1 MRTTLI
7 LGAGSDMAKA
17 IAHRFARAGDQLLLA
32 ARRPDELSE
41 NAKDLQI
48 RYQTN
53 VHILEFDA
61 LDYESH
67 KSFYASLPERPDVTV
82 CVFGYLG
89 DQEKARHEFEEASRI
104 LHTNFTGAV
113 SILNIIADD
122 YEKHGEGSMIG
133 ISSVA
138 GDRGRQSNYIY
149 GSAKAGFSAYLS
161 GLRNRLSK
169 SGVQVLTVKPGFVAT
184 SMTEG
189 LDLPGAIT
197 ATPEEAAEDI
207 FKAFEKQCNVLYT
220 MWMWRYIMC
229 GIRSIP
235 EFVFK
240 KLSL

>member
-7 LGAGSDMAKA
+7 LGARSDMAKA

-32 ARRPDELSE
+32 ARRSDKLSE

-53 VHILEFDA
+53 VHVLEFDA
-61 LDYESH
+61 LDYDSH
-67 KSFYASLPERPDVTV
+67 PAFYASLPQQPDVTV

-113 SILNIIADD
+113 SILNIVADD
-122 YEKHGEGSMIG
+122 YETRGEGCIIG

-169 SGVQVLTVKPGFVAT
+169 RGVHVLTVKPGFVAT

-189 LDLPGAIT
+189 MNLPGALT
-197 ATPEEAAEDI
+197 ATPEKAAEDI
-207 FKAFEKQCNVLYT
+207 FKAYEKQGNVLYT
-220 MWMWRYIMC
+220 MWMWRTIMFV
-229 GIRSIP
+229 IRSIP
-235 EFVFK
+235 EFLFK